1 MAGAHHGTQPEGG
14 PRQFT
19 MHWRLGSGINPKSW
33 LKTIPI
39 DKSMNQQPDIRPGI
53 SSARLAVLIDA
64 ENVSAELWPEIR
76 RRIDLLG
83 RPTVTRAYTCGKAG
97 KWQSIPGVEVVDGGN
112 DVAGKDAADFL
123 LAFDAGKLSADDGLD
138 QFVIVSGDDGIAPLI
153 RALKSASKVASI
165 IVPTCGNIG
174 DRKTLRVAD
183 MAIVV
188 PQAKPPARQKA
199 VPQPNPNPN
208 PKLVPPP
215 AAAAGN
221 CLPESDRK
229 IIFDIIMDRGKLTN
243 GWAHVAEIGTALSA
257 HKTIKRT
264 GKLSSFLASLDF
276 VEIRDPKTG
285 WCTVRVR
292 PNSHIET

>member
-1 MAGAHHGTQPEGG
+1 M
-14 PRQFT
+14 
-19 MHWRLGSGINPKSW
+19 
-33 LKTIPI
+33 
-39 DKSMNQQPDIRPGI
+39 
-53 SSARLAVLIDA
+53 
-64 ENVSAELWPEIR
+64 
-76 RRIDLLG
+76 
-83 RPTVTRAYTCGKAG
+83 RAYTCGKAG
-97 KWQSIPGVEVVDGGN
+97 KWKSIPGVEVVDGGN

-138 QFVIVSGDDGIAPLI
+138 QFVIVSGDDGLAPLI
-153 RALKSASKVASI
+153 RALKSANKVASI

-188 PQAKPPARQKA
+188 PQAKPPAQQKT
-199 VPQPNPNPN
+199 VPQPNPKP
-208 PKLVPPP
+208 VPSP
-215 AAAAGN
+215 AATTASH
-221 CLPESDRK
+221 LPESDRK

-292 PNSHIET
+292 PNSRVEP